1 MMPLDARVTST
12 VGETKP
18 QCVTEQMDKIL
29 NTVIANSLKLMQMEA
44 SLRSQSVTVEQL
56 ANRLKDIADNTQ
68 QSFLEIKMKFEEL
81 QLVSN
86 SGVKKVK
93 LPLSACLVP
102 YQTVIRLHK
111 LPCYLSSNP

>member
-1 MMPLDARVTST
+1 M
-12 VGETKP
+12 
-18 QCVTEQMDKIL
+18 
-29 NTVIANSLKLMQMEA
+29 KLMQMDA

-68 QSFLEIKMKFEEL
+68 QSFLEIKMQFEEL

-93 LPLSACLVP
+93 PPLSACLVP